1 MIKLID
7 LNKMILEN
15 IKYLVFTLLFLILGL
30 KGFSQ
35 YASAAG
41 KLGSSALYKD
51 SSIFVNWAKQCTIY
65 RGWKNIAQKDSGY
78 AIIGDSTSA
87 IGKAGE
93 NGIVSLGDS
102 GIAICQFYKPLLN
115 GNGWDFAIFENTFDD
130 RYLELAF
137 VEVSS
142 DGWRYFRFPCHSLTD
157 TLNQTGAFGYTEP
170 ENINNLAGKYRAGYG
185 TPFDFNDIPDYKD
198 LDKNNIRYVKIVD
211 VVGSLNSKFAAFDTA
226 MRKINDPWPTP
237 FASSGFD
244 LDAIGV
250 IHEQKTSVTISI
262 NSNQFIKGPNP
273 IKAFQ
278 KLNIDNSENK
288 ISSIEI
294 FDAVGKSNKLVSGES
309 SEIEAN
315 DLPFGLFFIHFS
327 GPTVNS
333 IYKGLKL

>member
-1 MIKLID
+1 
-7 LNKMILEN
+7 MILDN
-15 IKYLVFTLLFLILGL
+15 LKYLVFTLSFLILGL

-35 YASAAG
+35 YAPAAG
-41 KLGSSALYKD
+41 KIGSSALYKD

-78 AIIGDSTSA
+78 ATIGDSTSA
-87 IGKAGE
+87 TDKAGE

-102 GIAICQFYKPLLN
+102 GIAVCQFYKPLLN
-115 GNGWDFAIFENTFDD
+115 GKGWDFAVFENTFDD

-157 TLNQTGAFGYTEP
+157 TINQTGAFGYTEP

-185 TPFDFNDIPDYKD
+185 TPFDISDIPDYKD

-211 VVGSLNSKFAAFDTA
+211 VVGSLNSKFASFDTA

-250 IHEQKTSVTISI
+250 IQEQVTSGILTIS
-262 NSNQFIKGPNP
+262 SNQFIKGPNP
-273 IKAFQ
+273 IKESQ
-278 KLNIDNSENK
+278 KLKIDNSKNL
-288 ISSIEI
+288 ISTIKI
-294 FDAVGKSNKLVSGES
+294 FDAVGQLFKEINNS
-309 SEIEAN
+309 STIIEAN
-315 DLPFGLFFIHFS
+315 DLPLGLFFIHFS
-327 GPTVNS
+327 GSTVNS